1 VLRSGN
7 MAKESA
13 SVTAFLAVFVM
24 PLTSEP
30 NCRIQ
35 AGCCARRGEMT
46 RILQGSKQGPGTAV
60 GRPGARQGPEYQG
73 TGSIA
78 F

>member
-24 PLTSEP
+24 PLTNEP
-30 NCRIQ
+30 NCRVQ

-46 RILQGSKQGPGTAV
+46 RILQQRGG
-60 GRPGARQGPEYQG
+60 GRDRNGGREYSRGQ
-73 TGSIA
+73 A
-78 F
+78 WR